1 MKEPSSKLSL
11 YREKWSKTES
21 HFTNKFVNISPLESP
36 PGSTISVKVVRLL
49 SRYRIMSG
57 NNFLFLL
64 GWYREKSRPF
74 VDRAFLFCLKRR
86 SERYVRT
93 VTDAE
98 K

>member
-1 MKEPSSKLSL
+1 MCEGGPVTKPLSNF
-11 YREKWSKTES
+11 EWEQ
-21 HFTNKFVNISPLESP
+21 
-36 PGSTISVKVVRLL
+36 
-49 SRYRIMSG
+49 
-57 NNFLFLL
+57 FLFLL